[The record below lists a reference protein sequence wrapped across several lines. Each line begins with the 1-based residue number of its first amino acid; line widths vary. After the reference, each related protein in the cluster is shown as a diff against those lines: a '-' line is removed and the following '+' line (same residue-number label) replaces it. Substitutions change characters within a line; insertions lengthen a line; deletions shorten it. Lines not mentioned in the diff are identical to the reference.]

1 MPSRGGIR
9 FRVVRLR
16 IIESTLNPSPY
27 LWFLRGRLAF
37 WGVLARPGARFW
49 RSRALSERSVAVPA
63 HSLLFPERCK
73 AVPPRSVPVFGV
85 FRHVRGECRTAASH
99 SQSLRMAV
107 DCYGFRC

>member
-27 LWFLRGRLAF
+27 QGVRSEPMPS
-37 WGVLARPGARFW
+37 WGVLGRAGARFW

-73 AVPPRSVPVFGV
+73 AVPPRSLPVFGV